1 MVPRG
6 DRRVECPWINKY
18 RSLLIIYDNT
28 TLRAPL
34 RTLDGQR
41 AGRLYIRL
49 RYERGTS
56 VRCYAM
62 RCESATRKGEAGWDP
77 VTSLPS
83 DSRQG
88 AMNNWKFP
96 HPGEFLGASPHET
109 RFQGRK
115 RWREL
120 IVTVER
126 CRQVFTSLLA
136 KTKDWYFSRKQIRK
150 SFAQAWRNRINYS
163 NYNKRGQSLKYSILC
178 G

>member
-96 HPGEFLGASPHET
+96 HPGEFLGPVLMKRGFSVEKGDASSSWLSKGAVKPLQVYSQKRKT
-109 RFQGRK
+109 GISRVNRFVNHSRK
-115 RWREL
+115 RDVIGL
-120 IVTVER
+120 IIPT
-126 CRQVFTSLLA
+126 TISA
-136 KTKDWYFSRKQIRK
+136 D
-150 SFAQAWRNRINYS
+150 NP
-163 NYNKRGQSLKYSILC
+163 
-178 G
+178 